1 MTILPIVFRELRVAS
16 RRRGTYWVRL
26 GAALLAIV
34 VGAWC
39 FLMMQQHQAQ
49 REMAMVLFGIMTG
62 SSVLYCVL
70 SGVRSTADCLS
81 EEKREGT
88 LGLLFLTDLKGYDVV
103 LGKLVAT
110 SLGAFYGVLAVVPV
124 LAVPLLMGGVTL
136 GEFGRM
142 ALVCVNTLFFSV
154 TLGMFVSSM
163 SRSALKAM
171 SLTFLLLL
179 VVTALLPAL
188 GAWMAFL
195 AKTRRVQPAFLM
207 LSAGRNYYLA
217 WDAAYKTGADEFW
230 RSMVIMHGAGW
241 VLPVLAAV
249 IAPRSWQDRP
259 AGAQKLRWRERWR
272 LWSYGNARE
281 RAHFRERL
289 LNTNAFFWLAARARL
304 KPACVWAVLGLVACG
319 WAWGIAKFHRDW
331 FIQGTYVMTGIVLNL
346 IMKFWFTLEVGRQ
359 LAEDRKTG
367 ALELLLSTPLT
378 LRDIFRGQLLAL
390 MRQFL
395 GPLIVVFLAGGLFMA
410 ASLSDAEAA
419 DEHALWVSVW
429 IGGLVMLIADLTA
442 LYWVGM
448 WQGISAKNPNRA
460 ASASVTRILVLP
472 AIAYAL
478 VMLLV
483 ALGSTSAAR
492 MGRSGPTWKFFLG
505 WWFGLGLAADV
516 VFGAMARHKLLTE
529 FRVAATERYV
539 PRAGFW
545 KRLLM
550 GSQAQ
555 ESVAP
560 PVISPRT

>member
-1 MTILPIVFRELRVAS
+1 
-16 RRRGTYWVRL
+16 
-26 GAALLAIV
+26 
-34 VGAWC
+34 
-39 FLMMQQHQAQ
+39 
-49 REMAMVLFGIMTG
+49 MAMVLFGIMTG